1 MEKTLKAAIL
11 GAGGRGCGYGK
22 LMQQRGTEF
31 KITAACDINPEQ
43 LGRCGKIL
51 GLEQAELFS
60 DEEEFWSEKRADVL
74 VIATYDR
81 SHVHQCV
88 RAMKMRYDVLLEKP
102 VSDSREEL
110 AELLRVQEETGRKV
124 VVCHELRYGPAFEKL
139 YELLKSGVI
148 GRLIAIDAMERV
160 VYWHQAQAYVRIQSV
175 TNDICHPTILAKCSH
190 DLDLIQNYAGAEC
203 DTVTSEGELS
213 FFRKENAPE
222 GSAERCT
229 DCAYAKTCIYSA
241 EKIYIDGWKK
251 EGRPEFVWPYN
262 KVSTQMPVTEA
273 GLRKGIKTNHFG
285 KCVFCCGV
293 EENEHVVD
301 HQMVQMRFKNGVIAS
316 LKMLFAWKPGRR
328 INLFG
333 THGELLLDE
342 RNETIEIMPYGEE
355 KQVIGFK
362 TLIEGGHGHGGG
374 DSRLIGALYDVLTG
388 NSDAKTSLKES
399 VECHLIGISA
409 EESRLNGGTAVKV
422 HR

>member
-81 SHVHQCV
+81 SHVRQCV
-88 RAMKMRYDVLLEKP
+88 RAMKMGYDVLLEKP

-110 AELLRVQEETGRKV
+110 AELLRVQEETDRKV

-190 DLDLIQNYAGAEC
+190 DLK
-203 DTVTSEGELS
+203 GEIRTYPVRASVFSPFLRCGGL
-213 FFRKENAPE
+213 FFPHTENV
-222 GSAERCT
+222 
-229 DCAYAKTCIYSA
+229 YSA
-241 EKIYIDGWKK
+241 QLGEIVRIEIAHVRVIVMGADVVAALPLRVAYHCQHERMIKSAAFVAELNYVAGEKLREAAFFG
-251 EGRPEFVWPYN
+251 ERPSAFV
-262 KVSTQMPVTEA
+262 
-273 GLRKGIKTNHFG
+273 
-285 KCVFCCGV
+285 CCH
-293 EENEHVVD
+293 E
-301 HQMVQMRFKNGVIAS
+301 VIEIIHAR
-316 LKMLFAWKPGRR
+316 PGRR
-328 INLFG
+328 FIVCA
-333 THGELLLDE
+333 
-342 RNETIEIMPYGEE
+342 P
-355 KQVIGFK
+355 VVPA
-362 TLIEGGHGHGGG
+362 EGGRVVHYAAAGI
-374 DSRLIGALYDVLTG
+374 DRL
-388 NSDAKTSLKES
+388 
-399 VECHLIGISA
+399 
-409 EESRLNGGTAVKV
+409 
-422 HR
+422 